1 MAKKRTL
8 INKTYVKKFCLEM
21 ANSKFSSTKTEDKYT
36 DGNGRVW
43 NLARAMTQLK
53 GRKFTQVSDSLL
65 NEIEAE
71 VRVLIENKISNNRQF
86 GKTVR

>member
-8 INKTYVKKFCLEM
+8 INKTYVKKFCLEI
-21 ANSKFSSTKTEDKYT
+21 ANNKFSTTSTESQYT

-43 NLARAMTQLK
+43 NMARAMTELK
-53 GRKFTQVSDSLL
+53 GRKFTQVSDTLL

-71 VRVLIENKISNNRQF
+71 VRVLIEKKINNNRQF